1 MTVDILPL
9 PTHGDATVVVRA
21 GADDAE
27 AAEQLESDLR
37 VRVHERLRA
46 AGVFG

>member
-1 MTVDILPL
+1 
-9 PTHGDATVVVRA
+9 VRA
-21 GADDAE
+21 GADDAV

-46 AGVFG
+46 AGVFA